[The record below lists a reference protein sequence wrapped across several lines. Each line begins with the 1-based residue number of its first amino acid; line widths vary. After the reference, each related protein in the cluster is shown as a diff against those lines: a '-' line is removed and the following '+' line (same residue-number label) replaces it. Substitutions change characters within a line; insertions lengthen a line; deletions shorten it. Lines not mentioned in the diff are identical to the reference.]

1 MASNSDGTPG
11 STTST
16 GITRQI
22 ADITSSTGHG
32 TSSHGSRNRRGN
44 RRNIHRGNTNTTGII
59 GRARFEGR
67 EPSLKGY
74 IYDFTGKR
82 NPE

>member
-1 MASNSDGTPG
+1 MASTSDGTPG

-16 GITRQI
+16 GITRQT
-22 ADITSSTGHG
+22 ADLTSSSSHG
-32 TSSHGSRNRRGN
+32 TSSHGNRNRRGN
-44 RRNIHRGNTNTTGII
+44 RRNNIHRGNTNTTGII

-74 IYDFTGKR
+74 I
-82 NPE
+82 